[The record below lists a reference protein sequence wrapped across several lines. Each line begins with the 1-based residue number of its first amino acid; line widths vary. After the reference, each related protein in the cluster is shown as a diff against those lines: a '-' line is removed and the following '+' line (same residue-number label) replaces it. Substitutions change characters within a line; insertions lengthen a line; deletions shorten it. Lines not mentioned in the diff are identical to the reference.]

1 MVGLVR
7 QRGVLVLQAR
17 LPGFEFVEQGVEVLA
32 QLAQLGDAGF
42 RYALLEIPFA
52 AHGMRDLR
60 QLVERADDTAY
71 QPPRQV
77 EGAQGGKQQAQDH
90 AGETGEQ
97 EAQQA
102 AARPFTSTEPIF
114 WPSCRIGCS
123 VGALSSQCAS
133 CCSSRCS
140 GPVLSRCQLARVCP
154 WRS

>member
-71 QPPRQV
+71 QPP
-77 EGAQGGKQQAQDH
+77 
-90 AGETGEQ
+90 
-97 EAQQA
+97 
-102 AARPFTSTEPIF
+102 
-114 WPSCRIGCS
+114 
-123 VGALSSQCAS
+123 
-133 CCSSRCS
+133 
-140 GPVLSRCQLARVCP
+140 
-154 WRS
+154 

>member
-1 MVGLVR
+1 MLTSTVSPAAWPRVVDLLETVAVDEQYRQLLAVLAGIAQRPAQAAFEEGAVGQAGQTVVVGLVR

-71 QPPRQV
+71 QPP
-77 EGAQGGKQQAQDH
+77 
-90 AGETGEQ
+90 
-97 EAQQA
+97 
-102 AARPFTSTEPIF
+102 
-114 WPSCRIGCS
+114 
-123 VGALSSQCAS
+123 
-133 CCSSRCS
+133 
-140 GPVLSRCQLARVCP
+140 
-154 WRS
+154 

>member
-102 AARPFTSTEPIF
+102 AAGALHLHRTDLLAVVQDRLFG
-114 WPSCRIGCS
+114 R
-123 VGALSSQCAS
+123 ALSSQCAS

>member
-1 MVGLVR
+1 MGRLVR
-7 QRGVLVLQAR
+7 LSWWAWCASEAFSSCRRACQDS
-17 LPGFEFVEQGVEVLA
+17 EFVEQGVEVLA

-102 AARPFTSTEPIF
+102 AA
-114 WPSCRIGCS
+114 
-123 VGALSSQCAS
+123 GALHLH
-133 CCSSRCS
+133 RTD
-140 GPVLSRCQLARVCP
+140 LLAVAGSVV
-154 WRS
+154 RSAR